1 MARKCKRRRS
11 MAEMNVV
18 PYIDVMLVLLVI
30 FMVTAPM
37 LQSGV
42 EINLPDT
49 NAKAIN
55 TNNQTPIIISVN
67 EHGNYFNDEGSQIR
81 ITELRQYL
89 VGQLN
94 KRSSTDGVQSSTK
107 MIRPV
112 YIRGDENVAYRYLM
126 QAMVAAQR
134 AGAKSINLMSD
145 PITDN

>member
-1 MARKCKRRRS
+1 MARKCKRRRA

-49 NAKAIN
+49 EAQAIH

-67 EHGNYFNDEGSQIR
+67 ERGNYFDDEGSQIR
-81 ITELRQYL
+81 ITELRPYL
-89 VGQLN
+89 VGQLKN
-94 KRSSTDGVQSSTK
+94 TTLGNTQSTK
-107 MIRPV
+107 SATRPV

-126 QAMVAAQR
+126 QAMVAAQQ

-145 PITDN
+145 PKADN

>member
-1 MARKCKRRRS
+1 MSRKCKRRRA

-49 NAKAIN
+49 DAQAIN
-55 TNNQTPIIISVN
+55 NNNQTPIIISVN
-67 EHGNYFNDEGSQIR
+67 KHGNYFNDEGSQIR

-94 KRSSTDGVQSSTK
+94 KVSAGSNKQTK
-107 MIRPV
+107 GSRPV

-145 PITDN
+145 PMNQQN